1 MIPPKTPWRFPQQM
15 EGDRRGNVV
24 SAAGGELARSQERV
38 AVALDGKK
46 ISGAS
51 AGRPSKL
58 HELRCDHLQ
67 IAAAPPQ
74 R

>member
-1 MIPPKTPWRFPQQM
+1 M
-15 EGDRRGNVV
+15 EEDQIGSVA
-24 SAAGGELARSQERV
+24 SAAGGELARFRERV

-58 HELRCDHLQ
+58 DELRCDRMQ
-67 IAAAPPQ
+67 IVAATPL